1 MATANGFGMV
11 PKTTVSDEASSKFH
25 DYYYQNSE
33 NKPIIYCGSRWGF
46 GADYGPFCWGG
57 GTVAG
62 AGAGIGAS
70 LFATPQ

>member
-1 MATANGFGMV
+1 MV

-33 NKPIIYCGSRWGF
+33 SYPIIYCGSHWG
-46 GADYGPFCWGG
+46 ASVSSGPFSWYSRA
-57 GTVAG
+57 VAG
-62 AGAGIGAS
+62 TYVNIGAS